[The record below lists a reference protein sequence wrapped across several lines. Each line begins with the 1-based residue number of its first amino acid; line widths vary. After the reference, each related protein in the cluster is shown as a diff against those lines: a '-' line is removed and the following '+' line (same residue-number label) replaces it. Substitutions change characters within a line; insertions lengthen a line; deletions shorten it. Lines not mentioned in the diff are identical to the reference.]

1 MKDNFNQ
8 FIDDLAKVSG
18 QYALCEAVKNGY
30 KACCEAR
37 HYYVDDNIKAKGR
50 PGWPDIDVTR
60 TSDPL
65 DKKSFMNMLSSSK
78 QLTKNKAPYKFGE
91 PHLFSAMKD
100 EDGEVYVTETPRYM
114 DDDEII
120 PDTGKHEDSIANIRK
135 IMDYAEKLANDKYGL
150 DLIKREVKSGNPD
163 YPYISYELEGSSQDS
178 SLEDGPDGTY
188 DNYVKLANDLSKLG
202 FDYRTFHDGDYTM
215 SWTTHRYTYTG
226 RYR

>member
-8 FIDDLAKVSG
+8 FIDDLAKASG
-18 QYALCEAVKNGY
+18 QYALCEAVKKGY

-37 HYYVDDNIKAKGR
+37 HYYMDTYLKSKD
-50 PGWPDIDVTR
+50 PDGKEFEYTFPD
-60 TSDPL
+60 SPW
-65 DKKSFMNMLSSSK
+65 DKKGFMNIVRNAQQYS
-78 QLTKNKAPYKFGE
+78 TNKEPYKFGK
-91 PHLFSAMKD
+91 PRIFSAMKD
-100 EDGEVYVTETPRYM
+100 VDGEGYMIQTPRYV

-163 YPYISYELEGSSQDS
+163 YPYISYELEGSSRDS